1 MRKLVCINATFAAIV
16 ILVLS
21 GPLTYGAV
29 SPETQTAK
37 FLTAV
42 QKKDF
47 KTIFNTTQYYQ
58 LELSQIRSANPKA
71 LWDKLTTEYYESEK
85 KAFLEPREDY
95 WRRLLKMAT
104 IPNDSRENIRVLAT
118 LLTPS
123 ASWKVSELKKERRFD
138 PWSGRNYDVFV
149 VYVTL
154 KFKTVEESP
163 LIGSKLLKETIIGVL
178 LDAKTGLY
186 MQSSRYEKGDSY
198 WGGDP
203 LTDFA
208 VARKL
213 YSAGLLDDSIDLLKS
228 LRAKGA
234 LHQQGRKF
242 LAAAYFSR
250 VSKQGFVNWNR
261 EFYGLQNPKSNPMS
275 SYTWRPDI
283 EEAIS
288 LDEAMR
294 ERWVDLLS
302 GVMRANLKS
311 HFMQY
316 SGGEMTVNYVATV
329 AREFSRGYPVLENKI
344 KKPIMELADM
354 YIDEAKRRKDRH
366 EYEGYYGIEGYL
378 KMALSLAPE
387 EESIRRVATE
397 IIKQS
402 INEVS
407 QEKGA
412 TVMTPSGQWTSTSAI
427 KLEHLRQLAESLG
440 LNLEP

>member
-1 MRKLVCINATFAAIV
+1 MRKSFCINATFATIV

-21 GPLTYGAV
+21 GSLVYVAKVEPAV
-29 SPETQTAK
+29 SPEPQTAK

-47 KTIFNTTQYYQ
+47 KTIFDTTSYYQ

-71 LWDKLTTEYYESEK
+71 LWGKLTAEYYESEK

-95 WRRLLKMAT
+95 WRRFAKMAT

-123 ASWKVSELKKERRFD
+123 ASWKVSESKKERRFD
-138 PWSGRNYDVFV
+138 PWSGSNYDVFV

-163 LIGSKLLKETIIGVL
+163 LIGSKVLKETIIGVL

-186 MQSSRYEKGDSY
+186 MQSSRYERGDSY

-213 YSAGLLDDSIDLLKS
+213 YFAGLLDDSIDLLKS

-234 LHQQGRKF
+234 LDQKERKL

-250 VSKQGFVNWNR
+250 VKRQGFVKYNQR
-261 EFYGLQNPKSNPMS
+261 FYGLQDPKLNPMS

-288 LDEAMR
+288 LDEATR
-294 ERWVDLLS
+294 GIWVNILYD
-302 GVMRANLKS
+302 VMQTNLKV
-311 HFMQY
+311 
-316 SGGEMTVNYVATV
+316 GEMGLTVNVATV
-329 AREFSRGYPVLENKI
+329 AKEFSRGYPELESKI
-344 KKPIMELADM
+344 QEPIVELAGM
-354 YIDEAKRRKDRH
+354 YIDQAKRHDD
-366 EYEGYYGIEGYL
+366 YLVEGDL
-378 KMALSLAPE
+378 RTALSLSPR
-387 EESIRRVATE
+387 EESIRRAVAE
-397 IIKQS
+397 EIKQR
-402 INEVS
+402 INRLSKES
-407 QEKGA
+407 GY
-412 TVMTPSGQWTSTSAI
+412 TVPTRLKI
-427 KLEHLRQLAESLG
+427 LRQLAKSLG
-440 LNLEP
+440 LNLEL